1 MQTAAPETAIN
12 EAYSQLSTVQG
23 NALLDYGVRMI
34 VIRELCQALLTHFP
48 LSMRADIERS
58 FRTRIERVLEMT
70 DDNVFPA
77 GAQTAFLSEIN
88 YFLGT
93 LGKKAAT

>member
-1 MQTAAPETAIN
+1 MQTSAFEAATN
-12 EAYSQLSTVQG
+12 EAHTQLTTVQG

-48 LSMRADIERS
+48 VSSRADIERS

-77 GAQTAFLSEIN
+77 GAQTAFLNEIN